1 MSGFLKY
8 SNLVSLATSYTISK
22 YTGSNVVRGMPYSL
36 GIELTNHCNLNC
48 PFCASG
54 SGESNRKKGY
64 MSAALLKKISSEL
77 SAYVIKTMFY
87 FQGESM
93 MHPNFFDLLEQ
104 ANNMGPVISTNG
116 HFLDEESSRRLAES
130 KIDKIIVSLDGIS
143 EASYLSYRRKGN
155 LKKVLRGI
163 EFLSSELIKRGK
175 GKKLELQ
182 VLVNKYNE
190 SELGE
195 LLNYSKS
202 VGAGI
207 RYKSMQLNMD
217 ESDSHFLPD
226 DQQFR
231 RYNIV
236 DNSLLIRSKKPNHCY
251 RLWTNP
257 VISWDGKVLPCCFDK
272 DAEYVMG
279 DLNKQTFEEVWK
291 GSEYNAFR
299 DKLLH
304 DRAGI
309 DICNNCSEGLNRK
322 VKT

>member
-1 MSGFLKY
+1 MLGFVKY
-8 SNLVSLATSYTISK
+8 GNLVSLATSYTISK
-22 YTGSNVVRGMPYSL
+22 YTGSNAVWGMPYSV

-54 SGESNRKKGY
+54 SGESKREKGY
-64 MSAALLKKISSEL
+64 MSTGLLKKISSEL

-93 MHPNFFDLLEQ
+93 MHPKFFEMLEEVKS
-104 ANNMGPVISTNG
+104 MGPVISTNG
-116 HFLDEESSRRLAES
+116 HFLDEESSRCLAES
-130 KIDKIIVSLDGIS
+130 KTDKIIVSLDGIS
-143 EASYLSYRRKGN
+143 EASYLRYRRNGN
-155 LKKVLRGI
+155 LEKVLSGI
-163 EFLSSELIKRGK
+163 EFLSSELNKRGK

-190 SELGE
+190 NELGE
-195 LLNYSKS
+195 LLDYSKS
-202 VGAGI
+202 VGARI
-207 RYKSMQLNMD
+207 RYKSMQLNLD
-217 ESDSHFLPD
+217 ESDGHFMPD

-231 RYNIV
+231 RYSIV
-236 DNSLLIRSKKPNHCY
+236 DDSLLIRSRKPNYCY

-272 DAEYVMG
+272 DADYVMG
-279 DLNKQTFEEVWK
+279 DLNRQTFEEIWK
-291 GSEYNAFR
+291 GPEYNAFR
-299 DKLLH
+299 NRLLH